1 VIEPLSFFRMRTTG
15 ILKTLLVLA
24 GFLSGVAAFAQQT
37 PYQETSAQNNAT
49 ANSQSITP
57 TRHFS
62 DSRWLNSARDLRA
75 PAREKV
81 LKVGKKLRH
90 TRLDCSH
97 LVHELYQR
105 AGLKYEYVNSEQ
117 LYDGMPGFRQVEEPV
132 AGDIIVWRGHMG
144 VIVDPLLHSF
154 LSGLRT
160 GVKISAYDS
169 NYWKGRGIPRF
180 FRYTADDDVVDL
192 SSRVRVARNHI
203 VRSPMAG
210 E

>member
-1 VIEPLSFFRMRTTG
+1 MV
-15 ILKTLLVLA
+15 VLA
-24 GFLSGVAAFAQQT
+24 GLLTGASALAQQVSST
-37 PYQETSAQNNAT
+37 DSSTQANFTG
-49 ANSQSITP
+49 NSQSIAA

-62 DSRWLNSARDLRA
+62 DSSRFDSVRDRRA
-75 PAREKV
+75 PARERV
-81 LKVGKKLRH
+81 LRVGRKLQH

-105 AGLKYEYVNSEQ
+105 AGLNYEYVNSEQ
-117 LYDGMPGFRQVEEPV
+117 LYDGISGFRQVDEPV

-154 LSGLRT
+154 LSALRT

-180 FRYTADDDVVDL
+180 FRYTAQDDVVDL
-192 SSRVRVARNHI
+192 SPRVRVARNHI
-203 VRSPMAG
+203 VRSPVAG

>member
-1 VIEPLSFFRMRTTG
+1 MQITG
-15 ILKTLLVLA
+15 LLKTIVVFAGLLA
-24 GFLSGVAAFAQQT
+24 GATALAQQVSIADSST
-37 PYQETSAQNNAT
+37 QANVGE
-49 ANSQSITP
+49 NSQSISP

-62 DSRWLNSARDLRA
+62 DAPRFDSVRDHRA
-75 PAREKV
+75 PARERI
-81 LKVGKKLRH
+81 LRAGKKLRH
-90 TRLDCSH
+90 TTLDCSH

-117 LYDGMPGFRQVEEPV
+117 LYEGTPGFRQVEEPV

-154 LSGLRT
+154 LSSLRT
-160 GVKISAYDS
+160 GVKIAAYDS

-180 FRYTADDDVVDL
+180 FRYTAQDDVVDL
-192 SSRVRVARNHI
+192 SPRVRVARNHI
-203 VRSPMAG
+203 VRSPAAG

>member
-1 VIEPLSFFRMRTTG
+1 MRIKG
-15 ILKTLLVLA
+15 LIKTAVVLA
-24 GFLSGVAAFAQQT
+24 GLLTGAAAFAQQVSINDSST
-37 PYQETSAQNNAT
+37 QDNLGG
-49 ANSQSITP
+49 NSQSVAP

-62 DSRWLNSARDLRA
+62 DASRFDSIRDHRA

-81 LKVGKKLRH
+81 LRAGKRIRH
-90 TRLDCSH
+90 TQLDCSH

-105 AGLKYEYVNSEQ
+105 AGLKYDYVNSEQ
-117 LYDGMPGFRQVEEPV
+117 LYDGIPGFRQVDEPV

-154 LSGLRT
+154 LSSLRT

-169 NYWKGRGIPRF
+169 SYWKGRGIPRF
-180 FRYTADDDVVDL
+180 FRYTAQDDVVDL
-192 SSRVRVARNHI
+192 SSHVRVARNHI
-203 VRSPMAG
+203 VRSPVAG

>member
-1 VIEPLSFFRMRTTG
+1 MQNTRLV
-15 ILKTLLVLA
+15 KTLVVLA
-24 GFLSGVAAFAQQT
+24 GFFAGASALAQQVSI
-37 PYQETSAQNNAT
+37 SAASVTQANLT
-49 ANSQSITP
+49 GNSQEVTP

-62 DSRWLNSARDLRA
+62 DSLRFDSVRDHRA
-75 PAREKV
+75 PARERV
-81 LKVGKKLRH
+81 LRVGKKIHH
-90 TRLDCSH
+90 TQLDCSH

-117 LYDGMPGFRQVEEPV
+117 LYDGIPGFRQVEEPV

-154 LSGLRT
+154 LSSLRT

-169 NYWKGRGIPRF
+169 NYWRGRGIPRF
-180 FRYTADDDVVDL
+180 FRYTAEDDVVDL
-192 SSRVRVARNHI
+192 SPRMRVARNHI
-203 VRSPMAG
+203 VRSPVAG